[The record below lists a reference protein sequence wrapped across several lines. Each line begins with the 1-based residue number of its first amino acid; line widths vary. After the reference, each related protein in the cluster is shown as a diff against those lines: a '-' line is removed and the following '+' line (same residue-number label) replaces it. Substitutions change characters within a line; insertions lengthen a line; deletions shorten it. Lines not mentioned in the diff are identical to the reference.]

1 MHNPAE
7 IRAVGC
13 RTHVS
18 PATYPGRV
26 RLSQKSGDLDETLW
40 FPCEHHAGARDLL
53 YPSAGNTFRGR
64 LPAWC
69 ETRQV
74 SFRVSVSQ
82 LPDDLPEATRYWVR
96 GFLAGQVPQLDVEEP
111 EDMDLWGQRVDEF
124 LTTGS
129 WPQ

>member
-1 MHNPAE
+1 
-7 IRAVGC
+7 
-13 RTHVS
+13 
-18 PATYPGRV
+18 
-26 RLSQKSGDLDETLW
+26 
-40 FPCEHHAGARDLL
+40 
-53 YPSAGNTFRGR
+53 
-64 LPAWC
+64 
-69 ETRQV
+69 
-74 SFRVSVSQ
+74 VSQ